1 MKILNIYFH
10 NCKQFK
16 DYMFTRETL
25 EFFKSI
31 DDGVLSIQPFGDNIK
46 MEYKIDD
53 YVGITSEDLKVFCN
67 ILGSKK
73 YSIF

>member
-1 MKILNIYFH
+1 MKILIIYFH

-31 DDGVLSIQPFGDNIK
+31 DDGVLNIQQIGDDIK

-53 YVGITSEDLKVFCN
+53 YAGITSEDLKVFCN